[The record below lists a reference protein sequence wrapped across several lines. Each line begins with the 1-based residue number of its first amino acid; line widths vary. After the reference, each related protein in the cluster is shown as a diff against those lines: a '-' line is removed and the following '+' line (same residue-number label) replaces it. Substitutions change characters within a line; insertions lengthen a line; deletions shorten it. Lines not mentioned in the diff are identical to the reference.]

1 MIPLC
6 IIQKCGAE
14 AQQSCG
20 TQIMALQLEKVQIK
34 LSQHQAME
42 SGLQREQAA
51 LERERRAVM
60 ASRGLT

>member
-1 MIPLC
+1 VLDPA
-6 IIQKCGAE
+6 GGE
-14 AQQSCG
+14 AQQITSA
-20 TQIMALQLEKVQIK
+20 QIMALQLEKVQIK